1 MLEKNKQMVIACID
15 LEKAY
20 DKVCRVRLWQVLEC
34 YGIQGGLMTA
44 IRSMY
49 LGSQACVR
57 ANGKMSG
64 WFPITQGVRQGCVMS
79 PWLFNV
85 FMDGIIRE
93 VKENLQGGVQLTTT
107 NVQMLLFADDVVMVT
122 EKDDMQRNL
131 DEMKKVMEK
140 WGMKMRWGKTK
151 VMMVSRT
158 EEECKLSIEGEDIED
173 VKKLKYLGAMISA
186 DGRCDEEIEQRVGA
200 AAKVVG
206 AMRKEVLERREL
218 LKKTKLRVFNAM
230 VVPTLTY
237 GCETWTMQKRH
248 EGKIQACEMMFLRRV
263 EGVTRMDRVR
273 NEAVRRSISWTG
285 SSAGHCE
292 GEAIKVEGESGGDGW
307 GSIGEASI

>member
-1 MLEKNKQMVIACID
+1 
-15 LEKAY
+15 
-20 DKVCRVRLWQVLEC
+20 
-34 YGIQGGLMTA
+34 
-44 IRSMY
+44 
-49 LGSQACVR
+49 
-57 ANGKMSG
+57 
-64 WFPITQGVRQGCVMS
+64 
-79 PWLFNV
+79 
-85 FMDGIIRE
+85 
-93 VKENLQGGVQLTTT
+93 
-107 NVQMLLFADDVVMVT
+107 
-122 EKDDMQRNL
+122 
-131 DEMKKVMEK
+131 
-140 WGMKMRWGKTK
+140 MKMHWGKTK
-151 VMMVSRT
+151 VMAVSRT

-248 EGKIQACEMMFLRRV
+248 ESKIQACEMMFLRRV

-273 NEAVRRSISWTG
+273 NEAVRRSLG
-285 SSAGHCE
+285 Q
-292 GEAIKVEGESGGDGW
+292 EAVLDIVKEKQRRWKVKVEEMDGDRLVKQVYEEEMTGKRPR
-307 GSIGEASI
+307 GSTKEAMD

>member
-1 MLEKNKQMVIACID
+1 MVIACID

-20 DKVCRVRLWQVLEC
+20 DKACRVRLWQVLER

-57 ANGKMSG
+57 ASGKMSG
-64 WFPITQGVRQGCVMS
+64 WFHITQGVRQGCVMS

-122 EKDDMQRNL
+122 EKKDDMQRNL
-131 DEMKKVMEK
+131 DEMNKVMEK
-140 WGMKMRWGKTK
+140 WGTKMHWGKTK
-151 VMMVSRT
+151 VMVVSRT
-158 EEECKLSIEGEDIED
+158 EEECKLSIEGEDIND
-173 VKKLKYLGAMISA
+173 VKKLKYLGSMISA

-218 LKKTKLRVFNAM
+218 LKKTKL
-230 VVPTLTY
+230 
-237 GCETWTMQKRH
+237 
-248 EGKIQACEMMFLRRV
+248 
-263 EGVTRMDRVR
+263 
-273 NEAVRRSISWTG
+273 
-285 SSAGHCE
+285 
-292 GEAIKVEGESGGDGW
+292 
-307 GSIGEASI
+307 